1 MAVKRKRRVTFTQF
15 NNNKHERMS
24 GWFHDWGLDVYDTGE
39 SFHTFTA
46 AIIVDD
52 NGHTHMIPPRDV
64 TFV

>member
-1 MAVKRKRRVTFTQF
+1 MSENRKKRVTFMQF

-24 GWFHDWGLDVYDTGE
+24 GWFHGWGLDCYETAE
-39 SFHTFTA
+39 NFHTFTA

-52 NGHTHMIPPRDV
+52 NGNTHMIPPRDV